1 MLHIFQSPATDRF
14 SAVFALTVN
23 VTLQTNNF
31 PGQNYLQ
38 SEISQVDRTATSTTV
53 PFEQFTNKADV
64 RLRGRAF
71 SIKVDCATEGVR
83 WRLGSPRNSQYLTDL
98 VRALEI
104 FLRQAQNPQLNFQ
117 NIPTDANNNLLQQG
131 DMYIAD
137 GGFLKIAGKTE
148 VFSGSVSATG
158 SVGTVTVSVS

>member
-1 MLHIFQSPATDRF
+1 MAT
-14 SAVFALTVN
+14 N
-23 VTLQTNNF
+23 VTPF
-31 PGQNYLQ
+31 P
-38 SEISQVDRTATSTTV
+38 
-53 PFEQFTNKADV
+53 
-64 RLRGRAF
+64 RLPTPPNE
-71 SIKVDCATEGVR
+71 VNT
-83 WRLGSPRNSQYLTDL
+83 QYLTDL

-158 SVGTVTVSVS
+158 SIGTVTVSVS